1 MKQQKIPGSTARD
14 YWWALSILVL
24 FLVQSFSAI
33 PGFGQSTAGWQLDK
47 MPPDLEMEW
56 ALSALPPH
64 LRDSATV
71 WLLDPKKGYYLARQG
86 TNGFTTYV
94 HRTEWERV
102 EFVKDTYA
110 AIAYDAEG
118 AKIYLP
124 PTFAVAEMRASGKY
138 TPQQIRDTIVKRVKN
153 GMYKAPSRCGVSYML
168 GPVMRTRLD
177 EEGIVSMIMPHYM
190 FFAPRVDNIEIG
202 GVWDGHGPYAISSG
216 PVLDK
221 EHSIFNF
228 IIIPAGSTEKA
239 AILEADKDLL
249 RKLGEYN
256 PVLRMEPGMAGHQ
269 H

>member
-1 MKQQKIPGSTARD
+1 MKQLFIPGPLVRD
-14 YWWALSILVL
+14 CRRALAFLFMILGSA
-24 FLVQSFSAI
+24 FFAI
-33 PGFGQSTAGWQLDK
+33 PGFGQSTAGWLLDK

-71 WLLDPKKGYYLARQG
+71 YLLDPKKGYYLARKG

-102 EFVKDTYA
+102 EFVHDTYA

-153 GMYKAPSRCGVSYML
+153 GTYKAPSRCGVSYML

-228 IIIPAGSTEKA
+228 IIIPAGTTEKA

-249 RKLGEYN
+249 RRLGEYN
-256 PVLRMEPGMAGHQ
+256 SVLRMEPGMAEHK